1 MTLEAAAGKNVVSH
15 VGKSYSIVAH
25 RIANELVASLPDI
38 AEATCVLVSRIG
50 QPVDTPQVVELQI
63 QTRNGVALDVV
74 REPATAIARKC
85 LGDITELMGKG
96 TIKLEKVKTVELPR
110 KPEWLGW

>member
-25 RIANELVASLPDI
+25 KIANELIAKCPDI

-50 QPVDTPQVVELQI
+50 QTAEMPQIVELQI
-63 QTRNGVALDVV
+63 RRAMAS
-74 REPATAIARKC
+74 RS
-85 LGDITELMGKG
+85 
-96 TIKLEKVKTVELPR
+96 KLCENRRRPSRAAVCEA
-110 KPEWLGW
+110 